1 MHERL
6 AVYVPNDDAPDTL
19 GLAVKHIDRGS
30 GIVGEDPH
38 QGERLLVYYE
48 GNRFGAQNMVTFADR
63 CYFAASRL
71 IEDYP
76 TVAQAAVPPESL
88 TQAGWYYPRFKRVE
102 IRDVHDMIAIAHWL
116 DLEVSDDR
124 LRHELHPQ
132 GVARHA

>member
-6 AVYVPNDDAPDTL
+6 AVYVPTEGAPDTL

-48 GNRFGAQNMVTFADR
+48 GNRFGAQNIVTFADR

-71 IEDYP
+71 IETYP
-76 TVAQAAVPPESL
+76 TVAQAAVPPEAL
-88 TQAGWYYPRFKRVE
+88 TQVGWYYHAYARVE
-102 IRDVHDMIAIAHWL
+102 VRDVHDLIGIAHWL
-116 DLEVSDDR
+116 DLDVTADQ
-124 LRHELHPQ
+124 LRDELRPK
-132 GVARHA
+132 GVRV